1 MPAPKNLVDTEPG
14 DGGRPRP
21 PGPEGGRRPPWWRRA
36 LQAAIRTVGR
46 LVRASSTRNERGTYR
61 GLGREARQAI
71 RERRPG
77 DLFRG

>member
-1 MPAPKNLVDTEPG
+1 MPAPQNVADTEP
-14 DGGRPRP
+14 DNNNRPRP
-21 PGPEGGRRPPWWRRA
+21 LPPGPGGRRPPWWRRA
-36 LQAAIRTVGR
+36 LSAVIRSIGR
-46 LVRASSTRNERGTYR
+46 PFGARRNERGTYR

>member
-1 MPAPKNLVDTEPG
+1 MPAPRTLVDEELGPG
-14 DGGRPRP
+14 PR
-21 PGPEGGRRPPWWRRA
+21 PGPEPGGRRPAWWRRA
-36 LQAAIRTVGR
+36 VAAVLRSAARAAGGGR
-46 LVRASSTRNERGTYR
+46 RNERGVYR